1 MKNKLKSI
9 FIIVILIII
18 IVPGLI
24 VIREQS
30 KINDEHLKFKKDYEK
45 LNGKT
50 TSSNK
55 KYRSITIPEDNPFV
69 FSTVE
74 EVVDKMN
81 NKDTFIVYF
90 GANWCP
96 WCRSVLNTFID
107 VSKEYNVK
115 KVYYVDVRPDNDQS
129 KEIRNVYSLDN
140 NGNIYLSHKGTKAY
154 NQFIDKASDVLSS
167 YSHGDVKTLEETKYQ
182 GEKRVG
188 APNFIIIKK
197 GEAVYLTTGISE
209 KQTNPYM
216 DLTKEIK
223 NDMKK
228 DFNNFFKKYEK

>member
-1 MKNKLKSI
+1 MKNKLKTI

-55 KYRSITIPEDNPFV
+55 KYRSITIPEDNPFA

-90 GANWCP
+90 GANWC
-96 WCRSVLNTFID
+96 R
-107 VSKEYNVK
+107 
-115 KVYYVDVRPDNDQS
+115 
-129 KEIRNVYSLDN
+129 
-140 NGNIYLSHKGTKAY
+140 
-154 NQFIDKASDVLSS
+154 
-167 YSHGDVKTLEETKYQ
+167 
-182 GEKRVG
+182 
-188 APNFIIIKK
+188 
-197 GEAVYLTTGISE
+197 
-209 KQTNPYM
+209 
-216 DLTKEIK
+216 
-223 NDMKK
+223 
-228 DFNNFFKKYEK
+228 